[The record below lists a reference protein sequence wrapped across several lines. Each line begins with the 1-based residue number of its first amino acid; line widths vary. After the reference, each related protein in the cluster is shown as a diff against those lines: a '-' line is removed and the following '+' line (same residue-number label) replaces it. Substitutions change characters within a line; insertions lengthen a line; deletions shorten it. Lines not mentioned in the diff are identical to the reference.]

1 MMISVNFAQRSS
13 VAKFNGWPII
23 MLMDWKIMLSTF
35 IAVFIAELGDKTQL
49 ATFSLAGGSE
59 SRASVLAGAILALS
73 ATSILAVLAG
83 GVIGQMVP
91 AIYIKRTAGLIFVV
105 LGVVYLLGK

>member
-1 MMISVNFAQRSS
+1 MTSVNFAHRSW
-13 VAKFNGWPII
+13 VAKFNEWPII
-23 MLMDWKIMLSTF
+23 VFMDWKIMFSTF
-35 IAVFIAELGDKTQL
+35 VAVFIAELGDKTQL
-49 ATFSLAGGSE
+49 ATFSLAGGSD

-91 AIYIKRTAGLIFVV
+91 AIYIKRTAGLIFII
-105 LGVVYLLGK
+105 LGAVYLVGK